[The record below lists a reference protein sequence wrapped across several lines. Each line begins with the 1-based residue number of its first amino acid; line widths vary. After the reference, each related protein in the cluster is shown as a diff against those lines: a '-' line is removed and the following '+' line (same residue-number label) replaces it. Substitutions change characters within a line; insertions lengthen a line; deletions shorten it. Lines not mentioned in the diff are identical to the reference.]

1 MSNED
6 DNISIKRELKFKI
19 IVIGDSTIGKSCLI
33 KRAIRDEF
41 YPKYNTT
48 VGFYH
53 LYYKTK
59 IDDQDIKLQIGTQ
72 AVKKLTVH

>member
-6 DNISIKRELKFKI
+6 NNNTIKRELIFKI
-19 IVIGDSTIGKSCLI
+19 IVIGDSTVGKSCLI

-41 YPKYNTT
+41 YPKYYTT
-48 VGFYH
+48 VGFDF

-59 IDDQDIKLQIGTQ
+59 IDDQDIKLQIWDTSG
-72 AVKKLTVH
+72 K